1 MIHTPTTS
9 VWILQRLGRK
19 LWIVG
24 RNFLLSI
31 VTMSMIFRFS
41 AVVDTDTFPEFA
53 L

>member
-1 MIHTPTTS
+1 MIHTPTTG

-24 RNFLLSI
+24 INLLLSI
-31 VTMSMIFRFS
+31 VTMSVIFCFS
-41 AVVDTDTFPEFA
+41 AVVDTETFPEFA